1 MPSLPNMTE
10 EQAASTPVV
19 DETEINVRVPRTI
32 WQRMRATA
40 ALAGISTKALVQ
52 EAFED
57 VLAKRNKEGE

>member
-1 MPSLPNMTE
+1 MTE